1 VSFFLVGA
9 EINVI
14 YEWEAAF
21 MLTKD
26 ELPACPVATTL
37 MLIGN
42 KWKIFIVQRLLDRP
56 WRFNE
61 LQKGIPGIS
70 QRVLTDNLRSMEEDG
85 IVTRT
90 VYPEVPV
97 RVEYALSELGE
108 TMRPIINSMF
118 EWGTMY
124 QGLVKG

>member
-1 VSFFLVGA
+1 
-9 EINVI
+9 
-14 YEWEAAF
+14 

-61 LQKGIPGIS
+61 LQKDISGIS

-85 IVTRT
+85 IITRT

-97 RVEYALSELGE
+97 RVEYALSELGN
-108 TMRPIINSMF
+108 TMRPIISSLF
-118 EWGTMY
+118 DWGTMY
-124 QGLVKG
+124 QSLVNASQIPHSKLRGMT

>member
-1 VSFFLVGA
+1 
-9 EINVI
+9 
-14 YEWEAAF
+14 
-21 MLTKD
+21 MLTKE

-61 LQKGIPGIS
+61 LQKNIPGIS

-85 IVTRT
+85 IITRT

-118 EWGTMY
+118 GWGTMY
-124 QGLVKG
+124 QGLVKGQE